1 MREEQEFLDGAANQ
15 LINLFAM
22 DSAVARALEAAGSPD
37 AHTHE
42 LLSMSVLT
50 LIEPTRSAIEA
61 VLTMTFDGEER
72 REELARVRRYLGDP
86 EENIVPLQRELA
98 ELVASKGQYP
108 LD

>member
-1 MREEQEFLDGAANQ
+1 M
-15 LINLFAM
+15 
-22 DSAVARALEAAGSPD
+22 
-37 AHTHE
+37 
-42 LLSMSVLT
+42 
-50 LIEPTRSAIEA
+50 EA

-72 REELARVRRYLGDP
+72 RAELARVRRYLGDP